1 MKKRA
6 KKNQH
11 SEPIGLRLVAA
22 FEATKG
28 LLVLA
33 IGTRLISPEGFA
45 RHLHLNPLHMLA
57 RLFLNAQDHLSKFD
71 PKVLLITSIVYCT
84 VRLAEAYGLW
94 FARVWAEWFAII
106 SCAAY
111 LPIEFYEVARSA
123 SLLKVLITVGNLIL
137 LIYLIVTRMRS
148 KHPLH
153 QE

>member
-1 MKKRA
+1 MKK
-6 KKNQH
+6 KPKGH
-11 SEPIGLRLVAA
+11 EPVGLRLVAS

-33 IGTRLISPEGFA
+33 IGTGLLSPESFA

-57 RLFLNAQDHLSKFD
+57 KFFLNAQDHLSKFD
-71 PKVLLITSIVYCT
+71 PKLILITSIVYFT
-84 VRLAEAYGLW
+84 VRLVEAYGLW

-123 SLLKVLITVGNLIL
+123 SLLKVLITLGNIIL
-137 LIYLIVTRMRS
+137 LIYLVVTRMRS
-148 KHPLH
+148 KHPLT
-153 QE
+153 QD